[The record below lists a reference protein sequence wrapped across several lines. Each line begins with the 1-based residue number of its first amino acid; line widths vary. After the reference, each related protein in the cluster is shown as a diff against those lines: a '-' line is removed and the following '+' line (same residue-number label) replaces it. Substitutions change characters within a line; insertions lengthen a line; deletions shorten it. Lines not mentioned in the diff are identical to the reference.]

1 VKRFS
6 DGETSVDIH
15 ESIRGKD
22 IFIVQSTCSPT
33 NEHLMELLVMLDA
46 TKRASAKRITAV
58 MPYFGYARQD
68 RKASPRAPITAK
80 LVANLLT
87 VSGADR
93 VLTMDLH
100 AGQIQGF
107 FDIPV
112 DNLYAKPVMLNYIR
126 DKFPDDLCI
135 VAPDAGGVER
145 ARAYAK
151 PLKADLAII
160 DKRRERANESNVMHI
175 IGDVKGKICL
185 IVDDIVDTA
194 GTLTN
199 GVSALREA
207 GASKV
212 VACCTHPVLSGP
224 AISRLTSSSIEE
236 LIVTDTIPLRDEA
249 RACGKVTVLTVAP
262 LLAEA
267 IKRIYTGS
275 SVSELFL

>member
-1 VKRFS
+1 M
-6 DGETSVDIH
+6 I
-15 ESIRGKD
+15 
-22 IFIVQSTCSPT
+22 
-33 NEHLMELLVMLDA
+33 DA
-46 TKRASAKRITAV
+46 LRRASARRITAV
-58 MPYFGYARQD
+58 MPYYGYARQD
-68 RKASPRAPITAK
+68 RKTRARDPITAK
-80 LVANLLT
+80 LVANLVT
-87 VSGADR
+87 AAGARR
-93 VLTMDLH
+93 VLCMDLH

-112 DNLYAKPVMLNYIR
+112 DNLYAKPVMIQYIR
-126 DKFPDDLCI
+126 DRFPEDLCI

-151 PLKADLAII
+151 PFKADLAII

-199 GVSALREA
+199 GAMALLEN
-207 GASKV
+207 GARKV
-212 VACCTHPVLSGP
+212 ASCCTHGVLSGP
-224 AISRLTSSSIEE
+224 AISRLMESGIEE
-236 LIVTDTIPLRDEA
+236 LIITDTIPLGEKA
-249 RACGKVTVLTVAP
+249 KACGKITVLTVAP

-267 IKRIYTGS
+267 IKRIYTGA